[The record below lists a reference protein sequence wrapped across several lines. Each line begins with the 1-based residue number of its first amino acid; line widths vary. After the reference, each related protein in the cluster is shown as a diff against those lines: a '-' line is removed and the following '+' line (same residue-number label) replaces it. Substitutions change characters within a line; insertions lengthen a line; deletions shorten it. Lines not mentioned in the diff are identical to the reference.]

1 MKGVERVMNRVENKI
16 TPSQVLEI
24 TNTLRKLGLNPTH
37 FGTKLINKSIQYII
51 INNIEFIT
59 LDDIYKEFCR
69 KYGLKIKTV
78 RNNVN
83 NAITSRDIKKSK
95 DNFETVFGYEY
106 DSYVF
111 VPKYF
116 IEEVARVIRT

>member
-1 MKGVERVMNRVENKI
+1 MNRVENKI

-116 IEEVARVIRT
+116 IDGERKLK

>member
-1 MKGVERVMNRVENKI
+1 MNKVENKI
-16 TPSQVLEI
+16 TSTQVLEI

-51 INNIEFIT
+51 KNNVEFIT
-59 LDDIYKEFCR
+59 LDDIYKELCR
-69 KYGLKIKTV
+69 EYDLKIKTV

-83 NAITSRDIKKSK
+83 NAIVRRNIKKSK
-95 DNFETVFGYEY
+95 DNFENVFGYEY
-106 DSYVF
+106 DPYVF

-116 IEEVARVIRT
+116 IEEVSNVVKKIKKEQ

>member
-1 MKGVERVMNRVENKI
+1 MNRVENKI
-16 TPSQVLEI
+16 TQSQVLEI
-24 TNTLRKLGLNPTH
+24 TNILRKLGLNPTH

-106 DSYVF
+106 DPYVF

-116 IEEVARVIRT
+116 IEEVSNVVKKIKKEQ

>member
-1 MKGVERVMNRVENKI
+1 MNRVENKI
-16 TPSQVLEI
+16 TPSQVLKI

-51 INNIEFIT
+51 INNIEFVT
-59 LDDIYKEFCR
+59 LYDIYKEFCR
-69 KYGLKIKTV
+69 EYGLNIKTI

-83 NAITSRDIKKSK
+83 NAITKRNIKKSK
-95 DNFETVFGYEY
+95 DNFKTIFGYEY
-106 DSYVF
+106 DPYVF

-116 IEEVARVIRT
+116 IEEVARVIRS

>member
-1 MKGVERVMNRVENKI
+1 MNRVENKI
-16 TPSQVLEI
+16 TPSQVLKI

-51 INNIEFIT
+51 INNIEFVT

-116 IEEVARVIRT
+116 IEEVVRMVKLKNIL

>member
-1 MKGVERVMNRVENKI
+1 MNRVENKI

-51 INNIEFIT
+51 KNNVEFIT
-59 LDDIYKEFCR
+59 LDDIYKELCR
-69 KYGLKIKTV
+69 EYDLKIKTV

-83 NAITSRDIKKSK
+83 NAIVRRNIKKSK
-95 DNFETVFGYEY
+95 DNFENVFGYEY
-106 DSYVF
+106 DPYVF

-116 IEEVARVIRT
+116 IEEVSNVVKKIKKEQ

>member
-1 MKGVERVMNRVENKI
+1 MNRVENKI

-116 IEEVARVIRT
+116 IEEVVRMVKLKNIL